1 MANKP
6 KRHVDVLDSR
16 IVMQAEELLDSRT
29 EAHTVPRVM
38 REGFLALRTELVR
51 QRREKEMGHLD
62 AKPAA
67 KKKESKG
74 THPAIT
80 GLSIGGAKEVL
91 DYIFLMGFEHD
102 RKVLG
107 LLELPF
113 IDGAITALI
122 ATTAAWFHHTH
133 KQR

>member
-6 KRHVDVLDSR
+6 KRHVDILDSR
-16 IVMQAEELLDSRT
+16 TVVRAEELLDSRT

-51 QRREKEMGHLD
+51 QRREKEMGYLD
-62 AKPAA
+62 ARA
-67 KKKESKG
+67 KKKKEKTSNG
-74 THPAIT
+74 SHPAVT

-91 DYIFLMGFEHD
+91 DYVFQTGFEHD
-102 RKVLG
+102 RQILG
-107 LLELPF
+107 FLDLPF

-122 ATTAAWFHHTH
+122 ATVAAWFHHH
-133 KQR
+133 KK